1 MTKEDFIFTKKFP
14 QRLYRHVAFWLTYY
28 LFCLLTRFH
37 DGMEQVGFKK
47 WAILSASELFFHVL
61 IEILFCYAM
70 LYFLLPKFWNGK
82 RYMAFTAGLILLS
95 FSVYWLYYLEHD
107 IVFRAIHMQAGM
119 KFRPSDIV
127 RWFTLISFFTFFPV
141 SAGLTITIK
150 TLKNFYLK
158 QKENQLLTREN
169 ANAELQ
175 LLKAQIHPH
184 FLFNTLNNIYSFTL
198 SKSSEA
204 PALVEK
210 LSDTIHYMITDCKT
224 EAVPLQKEL
233 KMLEDYIGLEKVRY
247 GDRLD
252 LSVNITNDDQNKS
265 ISPLLMIP
273 FVENCFKHGSSVMLG
288 KQWIRLNIA
297 IKNNLLD
304 FNVANSSPLQPTAA
318 KNKGGI
324 GLSNVKKRLE
334 ILYPGKHQLNISTT
348 EGVYSV
354 QMQIELQT
362 QTGIQKNNLLSTYL

>member
-1 MTKEDFIFTKKFP
+1 MTREDFIFTKKFP
-14 QRLYRHVAFWLTYY
+14 QRLWRHFAFWICYY
-28 LFCLLTRFH
+28 LFSMFVYFH
-37 DGMEQVGFKK
+37 DGLEKIGFSK
-47 WAILSASELFFHVL
+47 WAVLEASEAFFHVL
-61 IEILFCYAM
+61 TQMIFCYVL
-70 LYFLLPKFWNGK
+70 LYFLLPKFWNRK
-82 RYMAFTAGLILLS
+82 KYTAFTALMFLLS
-95 FSVYWLYYLEHD
+95 IAIYWLYYLEH
-107 IVFRAIHMQAGM
+107 IFIFKAIHLHAGM
-119 KFRPSDIV
+119 KFRPPDIV
-127 RWFTLISFFTFFPV
+127 RWFTLISFFTYFP
-141 SAGLTITIK
+141 SSIGLVVVIK

-362 QTGIQKNNLLSTYL
+362 QTGT

>member
-14 QRLYRHVAFWLTYY
+14 QRLWRHVVFWLTYY
-28 LFCLLTRFH
+28 MFFLLTLFH

-47 WAILSASELFFHVL
+47 WAILSASEIFFHVL
-61 IEILFCYAM
+61 IQMIFCYVM
-70 LYFLLPKFWNGK
+70 LYLLLPKFWNRK
-82 RYMAFTAGLILLS
+82 RYVVFTAGLILLS
-95 FSVYWLYYLEHD
+95 FSFYWLYYLEHD
-107 IVFRAIHMQAGM
+107 IIFRAIHMHAGM
-119 KFRPSDIV
+119 KFRPPDIV
-127 RWFTLISFFTFFPV
+127 RWFTLISFFTYFPIG
-141 SAGLTITIK
+141 AGLTIAIK

-158 QKENQLLTREN
+158 QKENQLLSREN

-224 EAVPLQKEL
+224 DTVPLQKEL

-247 GDRLD
+247 GERLE
-252 LSVNITNDDQNKS
+252 LSLDITNDYQNKS
-265 ISPLLMIP
+265 IAPLLMIP
-273 FVENCFKHGSSVMLG
+273 FVENCFKHGSSMTLG
-288 KQWIRLNIA
+288 KQWIKLSVAVNS
-297 IKNNLLD
+297 NLLD
-304 FNVANSSPLQPTAA
+304 FNLSNSKPLQPALT
-318 KNKGGI
+318 KNKNGI
-324 GLSNVKKRLE
+324 GLSNVKKRLAL
-334 ILYPGKHQLNISTT
+334 LYPGKHQLKISTT

-362 QTGIQKNNLLSTYL
+362 QTVT

>member
-28 LFCLLTRFH
+28 LFSLLTRFH

-61 IEILFCYAM
+61 TEILFCYAM
-70 LYFLLPKFWNGK
+70 LYFLLPKFWNRK

-107 IVFRAIHMQAGM
+107 IIFRAIHMQAGM
-119 KFRPSDIV
+119 KFRPPDIV

-204 PALVEK
+204 PALVQK
-210 LSDTIHYMITDCKT
+210 LSDTIHYMITDCKK

-324 GLSNVKKRLE
+324 GLSNVKKRLDL
-334 ILYPGKHQLNISTT
+334 LYPGKHQLNISTT

-354 QMQIELQT
+354 QMQIE
-362 QTGIQKNNLLSTYL
+362 